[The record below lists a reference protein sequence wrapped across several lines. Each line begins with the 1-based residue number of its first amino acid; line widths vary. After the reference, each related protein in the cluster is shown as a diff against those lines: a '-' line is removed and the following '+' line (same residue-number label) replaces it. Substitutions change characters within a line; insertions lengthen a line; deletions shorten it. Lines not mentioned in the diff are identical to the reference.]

1 MDPTTLKQA
10 FPVLKDDPS
19 FVYLDSAASS
29 LKPHYVLKQLNDY
42 YEHYGVNVHR
52 GVYNLSYVATEKYN
66 EARRKVAS
74 FINASDNEVVFMR
87 GASSALNFVALSYGY
102 QHVKKGDEIIVS
114 ELEHHSSILPWQQL
128 AKNVGAKLVFVPLT
142 KSGRITV
149 DNVKSVMTDKT
160 KVVALTYVS
169 NVMGYITPIKE
180 IIDIAHQHGAVV
192 SVDAAQAVPHFKIDV
207 KALDCDFLSFSGHK
221 MLAPTG
227 IGVLYGKYQLLDAC
241 PPVEF
246 GGDMIDLVEKY
257 DATYQDPPL
266 KFETGTPPI
275 AGAIGLGAAI
285 DFLNDIGLD
294 HIHRHEQALV
304 QYAIEEMDKIE
315 GVTVYNPT
323 SDTGV
328 IAFNIDRV
336 HPHDAVTIFDEH
348 NIAMRAGHHC
358 AQLVTQFL
366 GVISTL
372 RISFYLYNT
381 KEDVDTFINALQE
394 AVTFFSSVGF

>member
-1 MDPTTLKQA
+1 
-10 FPVLKDDPS
+10 
-19 FVYLDSAASS
+19 
-29 LKPHYVLKQLNDY
+29 
-42 YEHYGVNVHR
+42 
-52 GVYNLSYVATEKYN
+52 
-66 EARRKVAS
+66 
-74 FINASDNEVVFMR
+74 
-87 GASSALNFVALSYGY
+87 
-102 QHVKKGDEIIVS
+102 
-114 ELEHHSSILPWQQL
+114 
-128 AKNVGAKLVFVPLT
+128 
-142 KSGRITV
+142 
-149 DNVKSVMTDKT
+149 
-160 KVVALTYVS
+160 
-169 NVMGYITPIKE
+169 
-180 IIDIAHQHGAVV
+180 
-192 SVDAAQAVPHFKIDV
+192 
-207 KALDCDFLSFSGHK
+207 
-221 MLAPTG
+221 
-227 IGVLYGKYQLLDAC
+227 
-241 PPVEF
+241 
-246 GGDMIDLVEKY
+246 MIDLVEKY

>member
-1 MDPTTLKQA
+1 MDPYTLKQA
-10 FPVLKDDPS
+10 FPVLTDDPS

-29 LKPHYVLKQLNDY
+29 LKPNYVLKQLNDY
-42 YEHYGVNVHR
+42 YKHYGVNVHR

-102 QHVKKGDEIIVS
+102 QHVKQGDEIIVS

-149 DNVKSVMTDKT
+149 DNFQSVITDKT

-180 IIDIAHQHGAVV
+180 IIEMAHQHGAIV
-192 SVDAAQAVPHFKIDV
+192 SVDAAQAAPHIKIDV

-227 IGVLYGKYQLLDAC
+227 IGVLYGKTQLLNAC

-285 DFLNDIGLD
+285 DYLNDIGLD
-294 HIHRHEQALV
+294 NIHRHEQTLV
-304 QYAIEEMDKIE
+304 QYAVKKMEQIE

-328 IAFNIDRV
+328 ISFNIDRV

-381 KEDVDTFINALQE
+381 LEDVDTFINALQE